1 MKQVAGEQAA
11 SYAVQPGGSLVL
23 DERIADSMMHGG
35 NISLAG
41 SAAAPATLD
50 MGSTGVKTASLE
62 RVTDKGHA
70 VYKADKL
77 LLNGSSLSF
86 HPSSRLVC
94 NNLIVMNKI
103 TLASGEIC
111 LTGTG
116 DEPALI
122 DGQGLTLDSKGEGA
136 AAVLCL
142 SGNGGKLPLPVTV
155 FNGSIIVDGGDWYLD
170 SPYSFEA
177 LLTLGEGGMVDMRD
191 GKLTAG
197 LRGEGGVLRFG
208 GGHMRLLSKTRASLS
223 RLEASG
229 AGEFQLY
236 KGRLDVRK
244 AKIVMNGAL
253 ATRIDEGTLR
263 LDPEQVEALTAAGGK
278 LTLTGATLDL
288 GETVTLTADMVRRW
302 RSNDRIKSDYLTCR
316 TGNLTLKGESFDFDC
331 RVEADMLTLDNNGS
345 PVTLASGMLEFKGKK
360 GETPRLLGD
369 RLTLDD
375 SQSANRNA
383 TAQLLLGGEHATS
396 PGGRLETDIR
406 VVSGVMQVSC
416 EWTQSGSK
424 TLMLEEGGKLS
435 LSSTLAAKVKGEG
448 GSVSLNGG
456 SLHLN
461 DGSALRLSHL
471 SVLLGKFVLEA
482 ARLDLSVAAAEMRG
496 TLYTTVNGGGTLRL
510 DVGQID
516 ALTVYEGNIILA
528 GQEQN
533 VATLDFGET
542 ATLSSDALATWLG
555 AGTIVDK
562 GHAVYRAGKLSPPA
576 GSKTLALPAT
586 SRVSAAH

>member
-1 MKQVAGEQAA
+1 MDVSFIYDKVSGAHIEVRGTVKQVAGGRAASPAIAEQAA

-23 DERIADSMMHGG
+23 DERIADYMMRGG

-136 AAVLCL
+136 AAVLRL

-177 LLTLGEGGMVDMRD
+177 LLTLGEGGMVDMRA
-191 GKLTAG
+191 GKLTAV
-197 LRGEGGVLRFG
+197 LRGEGGVLRLG
-208 GGHMRLLSKTRASLS
+208 GGHMCLHPNTWASLS

-229 AGEFQLY
+229 AGKFELY
-236 KGRLDVRK
+236 KGMLDVRK

-253 ATRIDEGTLR
+253 ATRIGWGTLR
-263 LDPEQVEALTAAGGK
+263 LDPEQIEALTAAGGK
-278 LTLTGATLDL
+278 LTLTRATLDL

-302 RSNDRIKSDYLTCR
+302 RSNDRIESDYITCR
-316 TGNLTLKGESFDFDC
+316 TGNLTLKGESFDC
-331 RVEADMLTLDNNGS
+331 RVEADVLTLDNNGS
-345 PVTLASGMLEFKGKK
+345 PVTLTSGMLEFKGKK
-360 GETPRLLGD
+360 GETSRLLGD
-369 RLTLDD
+369 GLTLDD
-375 SQSANRNA
+375 SQSANRRA
-383 TAQLLLGGEHATS
+383 TAQLLLGGEHGTS

-406 VVSGVMQVSC
+406 IVSGVMQVSY

-424 TLMLEEGGKLS
+424 TLMLEEGGELRLS
-435 LSSTLAAKVKGEG
+435 RTLAAKVKGEG
-448 GSVSLNGG
+448 GSVTFNGG

-482 ARLDLSVAAAEMRG
+482 ARLDLSAAAAEMRG
-496 TLYTTVNGGGTLRL
+496 TLSRRST
-510 DVGQID
+510 
-516 ALTVYEGNIILA
+516 AA
-528 GQEQN
+528 GRS
-533 VATLDFGET
+533 G
-542 ATLSSDALATWLG
+542 STWG
-555 AGTIVDK
+555 
-562 GHAVYRAGKLSPPA
+562 RSMP
-576 GSKTLALPAT
+576 
-586 SRVSAAH
+586 

>member
-1 MKQVAGEQAA
+1 
-11 SYAVQPGGSLVL
+11 
-23 DERIADSMMHGG
+23 MHGG

>member
-1 MKQVAGEQAA
+1 
-11 SYAVQPGGSLVL
+11 
-23 DERIADSMMHGG
+23 MMHGG

-136 AAVLCL
+136 AAVLRL

-278 LTLTGATLDL
+278 LTLTGATLDP

-360 GETPRLLGD
+360 EETPRLLGD

>member
-1 MKQVAGEQAA
+1 
-11 SYAVQPGGSLVL
+11 
-23 DERIADSMMHGG
+23 MMHGG

-136 AAVLCL
+136 AAVLRL

-155 FNGSIIVDGGDWYLD
+155 FNGSIIVDGGDWYLA

-244 AKIVMNGAL
+244 AKIVMNDAL

-375 SQSANRNA
+375 SQSTNRNA